1 MSFKEEYSRY
11 QQTVSPDKEFLNELA
26 EKMEQQKQQGGKKK
40 TKTHVLI
47 LSAAAMC
54 SGAAAAVIIL
64 LNTGTAA
71 VKPPDNVNMGAV
83 TADKIG
89 YVTGIFSEEE
99 IFQNERDIP
108 KQLAQI
114 LSEENTVLYKSD
126 KNTFDYDG
134 KQEKEARENLAS
146 AIENAVETEELPEG
160 GSTDYYM
167 AVDENG
173 NVVKFRISGE
183 LLTVGEKNYKL
194 S

>member
-11 QQTVSPDKEFLNELA
+11 QQTVSPDKDFLNELA
-26 EKMEQQKQQGGKKK
+26 EKMEQQKRQGGKKK

-108 KQLAQI
+108 NRLAQI

>member
-26 EKMEQQKQQGGKKK
+26 EKMEQQKRQGGKKK

>member
-11 QQTVSPDKEFLNELA
+11 QQTVSPNKDFLNELA

-40 TKTHVLI
+40 TKTHVLM
-47 LSAAAMC
+47 LPAAAMC

-108 KQLAQI
+108 KQLGQI

-183 LLTVGEKNYKL
+183 FLIIGEKNYKL

>member
-11 QQTVSPDKEFLNELA
+11 QQTVSPNKDFLNELA

-183 LLTVGEKNYKL
+183 FLIIGEKNYKL

>member
-1 MSFKEEYSRY
+1 
-11 QQTVSPDKEFLNELA
+11 
-26 EKMEQQKQQGGKKK
+26 
-40 TKTHVLI
+40 
-47 LSAAAMC
+47 MC

-183 LLTVGEKNYKL
+183 FLIIGEKNYKL

>member
-11 QQTVSPDKEFLNELA
+11 QQTVSPDKDFLNELA

-183 LLTVGEKNYKL
+183 FLIIGEKNYKL

>member
-11 QQTVSPDKEFLNELA
+11 QQTVSPDKDFLNELA

-40 TKTHVLI
+40 TKTRALI

>member
-11 QQTVSPDKEFLNELA
+11 QQTVSPNKDFLNELA

-134 KQEKEARENLAS
+134 KQEKEARENLAT

-183 LLTVGEKNYKL
+183 FLIIGEKNYKL

>member
-11 QQTVSPDKEFLNELA
+11 QQTVSPNKDFLNELA

-99 IFQNERDIP
+99 IFKTKGTFRSSLPKFFRRKIP
-108 KQLAQI
+108 FFTKAIKIPLI
-114 LSEENTVLYKSD
+114 MTENRKRR
-126 KNTFDYDG
+126 
-134 KQEKEARENLAS
+134 QEK
-146 AIENAVETEELPEG
+146 ILP
-160 GSTDYYM
+160 
-167 AVDENG
+167 
-173 NVVKFRISGE
+173 RQ
-183 LLTVGEKNYKL
+183 
-194 S
+194 

>member
-1 MSFKEEYSRY
+1 
-11 QQTVSPDKEFLNELA
+11 
-26 EKMEQQKQQGGKKK
+26 
-40 TKTHVLI
+40 
-47 LSAAAMC
+47 
-54 SGAAAAVIIL
+54 
-64 LNTGTAA
+64 
-71 VKPPDNVNMGAV
+71 MGAV

-183 LLTVGEKNYKL
+183 FLIIGEKNYKL